1 MMRRILA
8 GAAIAGFM
16 LGFSA
21 TSASADVPNPYNKGK
36 QILSQLS
43 LADDLTLLNDVGN
56 DSVKYID
63 ILTAGH
69 LQDIDLSLLSNQENV
84 GDDN

>member
-1 MMRRILA
+1 MRRILA

-43 LADDLTLLNDVGN
+43 IADDLTLLNDVGN
-56 DSVKYID
+56 DSLKYNNI
-63 ILTAGH
+63 GSVGN
-69 LQDIDLSLLSNQENV
+69 LQDIDLSVLSNQENV

>member
-63 ILTAGH
+63 VLTAGH

>member
-1 MMRRILA
+1 MRRILA

-43 LADDLTLLNDVGN
+43 AADDLTLLNDVGN

-63 ILTAGH
+63 VLTAGH
-69 LQDIDLSLLSNQENV
+69 LQDIDLSLLSNQKNV

>member
-1 MMRRILA
+1 MMRRILV

-43 LADDLTLLNDVGN
+43 VADDLTALNDVGN
-56 DSVKYID
+56 DSVKYINVGS
-63 ILTAGH
+63 AGN
-69 LQDIDLSLLSNQENV
+69 LQDIDLTILSNQERV

>member
-43 LADDLTLLNDVGN
+43 LVDDLTLLNDVGN

-63 ILTAGH
+63 VLTAGH
-69 LQDIDLSLLSNQENV
+69 LQDIDLSLLSNQESV

>member
-43 LADDLTLLNDVGN
+43 IADDLTLLNDVGN
-56 DSVKYID
+56 DSLKYNNI
-63 ILTAGH
+63 GSVGN
-69 LQDIDLSLLSNQENV
+69 LQDIDLSVLSNQENV